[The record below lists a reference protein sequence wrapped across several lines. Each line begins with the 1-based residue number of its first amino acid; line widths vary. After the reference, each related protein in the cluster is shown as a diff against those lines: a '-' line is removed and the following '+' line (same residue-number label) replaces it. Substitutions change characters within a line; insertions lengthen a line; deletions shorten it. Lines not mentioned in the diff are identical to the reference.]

1 MTAVSFTFKSSDG
14 KEIFAMKW
22 SPEDQQKPKAAVQ
35 IAHGY
40 AEHIGRY
47 DVFARKLAEAG
58 IVVYGNDH
66 RGHGKTN
73 GNAGEAIC
81 FADEAGFDKV
91 VADMRALRSA
101 VFQYAVAAP
110 TTFEAAFSGATPPVF
125 RDDVEVEL
133 DCDPALKYRYAMEA
147 ITSVTGYL
155 NAENQIVKMVEKVKF
170 TPPAKG

>member
-1 MTAVSFTFKSSDG
+1 MAGKKREVLIGKKETKLQMTSMIDVVFLLLAFFVVTYKTPEVEGDFNIRMPIEAQSTAPPSLDDVSPVKVTLSADANGELS
-14 KEIFAMKW
+14 
-22 SPEDQQKPKAAVQ
+22 
-35 IAHGY
+35 
-40 AEHIGRY
+40 
-47 DVFARKLAEAG
+47 G
-58 IVVYGNDH
+58 I
-66 RGHGKTN
+66 RL
-73 GNAGEAIC
+73 GETR
-81 FADEAGFDKV
+81 

-110 TTFEAAFSGATPPVF
+110 TTFEAAFAGATPPVF